1 MQDKQKYI
9 MDNIDYIISIQNK
22 LKEHTQESESDVLIM
37 LYSTVIFM
45 GLFIKFSYDVVFNII
60 GKLNPPEVLLFFC
73 ISIPIA
79 FYLSMIPHKIFK
91 NKKINNFKHDKV
103 SNNVYKKIFYYYYEQ
118 VENKNKHKNS
128 ENFINSL
135 TEKEIDIIENLNFV
149 DMKINIRNNK
159 IFEHINNLTNEEKI
173 NNQDKIIKLINNK
186 NLHFEK
192 ENNITEELKTFY
204 LNNQFNNQNINVNK
218 NNIVRSI

>member
-22 LKEHTQESESDVLIM
+22 LEENTQKSDSDVLII
-37 LYSTVIFM
+37 LYYTVIFM
-45 GLFIKFSYDVVFNII
+45 GLFIKFSYDVVFYIV

-79 FYLSMIPHKIFK
+79 FYLSMIPYKIFK

-118 VENKNKHKNS
+118 VENKKKHKNS